1 MFLTIEELYAF
12 KEKYEAEI
20 AELNRKKAVV
30 DEFIDFAEAK
40 EVVKSEEEETAIEEV
55 ETDGETE
62 ETAETTNYWF
72 WG

>member
-1 MFLTIEELYAF
+1 MFLTIDELYAF

-30 DEFIDFAEAK
+30 DELIAFAEAK
-40 EVVKSEEEETAIEEV
+40 ELVKSDEEETAIEEEV

-62 ETAETTNYWF
+62 ETVTATNY
-72 WG
+72 

>member
-30 DEFIDFAEAK
+30 DELIVFASSK
-40 EVVKSEEEETAIEEV
+40 EVVKSDEEETAIEEEV

-62 ETAETTNYWF
+62 ETVETTNY
-72 WG
+72 

>member
-12 KEKYEAEI
+12 KEKYEEQI

-30 DEFIDFAEAK
+30 DEFIAFAEAK

-55 ETDGETE
+55 ETDGENAE
-62 ETAETTNYWF
+62 ETVTETNY
-72 WG
+72 

>member
-30 DEFIDFAEAK
+30 DEFIAFAEAK

-62 ETAETTNYWF
+62 ETAETTNY
-72 WG
+72 

>member
-1 MFLTIEELYAF
+1 MFLTIDELYAF

-30 DEFIDFAEAK
+30 DEFIAFAEAK

-62 ETAETTNYWF
+62 ETAETTNY
-72 WG
+72 

>member
-30 DEFIDFAEAK
+30 DEFIAFAETK
-40 EVVKSEEEETAIEEV
+40 EVAKSEEVDETNEEV
-55 ETDGETE
+55 ESDGELEE
-62 ETAETTNYWF
+62 ETVTTTNY
-72 WG
+72 

>member
-30 DEFIDFAEAK
+30 DEFIAFAEAK
-40 EVVKSEEEETAIEEV
+40 GVSKSEEEETAIEEV

-62 ETAETTNYWF
+62 ETAETTNY
-72 WG
+72 

>member
-1 MFLTIEELYAF
+1 MYAF

-30 DEFIDFAEAK
+30 DEFIAFAEAK
-40 EVVKSEEEETAIEEV
+40 EVAKSEEEETAIEEV

-62 ETAETTNYWF
+62 ENAETTDY
-72 WG
+72 

>member
-30 DEFIDFAEAK
+30 DEFIAFAEAK
-40 EVVKSEEEETAIEEV
+40 EVVKSEEETAIEEV

-62 ETAETTNYWF
+62 ETAETTNY
-72 WG
+72 

>member
-20 AELNRKKAVV
+20 SELNRKKAVV
-30 DEFIDFAEAK
+30 DELIVFASSK
-40 EVVKSEEEETAIEEV
+40 EVVKSDEEETAIEEEV

-62 ETAETTNYWF
+62 ETVETTNY
-72 WG
+72 

>member
-30 DEFIDFAEAK
+30 DELIAFAEAK
-40 EVVKSEEEETAIEEV
+40 ELVKSDEEETAIEEEV

-62 ETAETTNYWF
+62 ETVTATNC
-72 WG
+72 